1 MRLDMMRTS
10 DLDYDLPDHL
20 IAVRPVEPRDACR
33 LMVVSR
39 TDRSRIEHLTFR
51 DLPSVLGRGD
61 VVVTNTTRVVPAR
74 IRGTRADTGA
84 KVEGLFLAESSAG
97 MWSVLLKANTR
108 LREGHRVVLHGPDG
122 EPSGIHLDLIGRDG
136 DGWAVRADSE
146 PGGLGSGET
155 ASTILERVGSTP
167 VPPYILGARRDAGDR
182 TPDALD
188 RAWYQ
193 TVYADR
199 DRSGSVA
206 APTAGLHFTP
216 ELLGKLDAMG
226 VARTGVT
233 LDVGMGTFKP
243 IEVERVED
251 HPIHAEKFSVPARA
265 IEAMERAR
273 AAGGRVVAVGTTSVR
288 AIETVPS
295 PAPDGIQR
303 EGMSGSTSVFIQPGY
318 RFGWTDALIT
328 NFHLPRSTLLAM
340 VGAFLDGGVDRVLEV
355 YRIAIDRGYR
365 FYSYGDA
372 MVILP

>member
-1 MRLDMMRTS
+1 MVRTS

-39 TDRSRIEHLTFR
+39 TDRSRIEHLAFR
-51 DLPSVLGRGD
+51 DLPSVLERGD
-61 VVVTNTTRVVPAR
+61 VLVTNTTRVVPAR

-84 KVEGLFLAESSAG
+84 KVEGLFLSEKAPG
-97 MWSVLLKANTR
+97 VWSVLLKANSK
-108 LREGHRVVLHGPDG
+108 LREGHRIALTGPDG
-122 EPSGIHLDLIGRDG
+122 APSAWHLELGGREG
-136 DGWAVRADSE
+136 DGWVA
-146 PGGLGSGET
+146 
-155 ASTILERVGSTP
+155 RVGSDSQSPAQAAPAILDRIGTTP
-167 VPPYILGARRDAGDR
+167 LPPYILGARRDAGDR

-193 TVYADR
+193 TVYAER

-216 ELLGKLDAMG
+216 ELLGRVDAMG
-226 VARTGVT
+226 VARTGVS

-251 HPIHAEKFSVPARA
+251 HPIHSEKFSVPASA
-265 IEAMERAR
+265 IAAMEGAR

-295 PAPDGIQR
+295 PAPEEIRR
-303 EGMSGSTSVFIQPGY
+303 EGVSGSTTVFIQPGY
-318 RFGWTDALIT
+318 RFQWTDAMIT

-340 VGAFLDGGVDRVLEV
+340 VGAFLDGGVERVLEV